1 MSNILV
7 GTYTLNTGTIFGIMI
22 VIKLGTAEEMS
33 FVVSERNE
41 IGSFNK
47 NRSLL
52 FVWFEDGNCL

>member
-1 MSNILV
+1 M
-7 GTYTLNTGTIFGIMI
+7 NTGTIFGIMI